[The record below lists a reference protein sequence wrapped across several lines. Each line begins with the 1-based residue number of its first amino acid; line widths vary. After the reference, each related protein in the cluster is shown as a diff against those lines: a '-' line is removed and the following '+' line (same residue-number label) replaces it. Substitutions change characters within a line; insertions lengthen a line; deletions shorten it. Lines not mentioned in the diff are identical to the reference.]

1 MNPEQI
7 SLMRLIL
14 DNIED
19 GVALIDTAGKIV
31 SFNPAAGR
39 IIGRPFK
46 EVLGKDWSEVLRFVD
61 SHGLALTKEMQP
73 VSRAL
78 VRAKKHQE
86 KRMLIYIRCKKPEYP
101 FMLLLRR

>member
-61 SHGLALTKEMQP
+61 SHGVGLVKEMQP
-73 VSRAL
+73 ISRAL
-78 VRAKKHQE
+78 SERKSIR
-86 KRMLIYIRCKKPEYP
+86 KRMLIYIRYKKPGYP
-101 FMLLLRR
+101 FMLLSRR